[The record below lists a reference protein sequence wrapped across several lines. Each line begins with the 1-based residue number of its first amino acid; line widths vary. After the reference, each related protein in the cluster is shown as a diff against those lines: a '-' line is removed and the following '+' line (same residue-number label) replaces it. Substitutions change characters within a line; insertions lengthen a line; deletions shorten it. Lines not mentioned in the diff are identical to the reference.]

1 MSHLL
6 CHANSS
12 KLISPSWHYTYTR
25 HIYDH
30 HDTQSPHS
38 TLTPRYDWR
47 LDFCLPSHIALID
60 IFEGALPNIEDTMF
74 DEEVVLVLVSAV
86 ELLVAHVALKV
97 VVSLAQL
104 AVTQQVALV
113 QEQLTTRLARKLLA
127 TRVIRRAYEVATGSA
142 ARAAADA
149 SASTEHHACHNNLRY
164 SAYVLLPQHKTIII
178 IHILIGTGLICPP
191 PPPPPKRP

>member
-1 MSHLL
+1 
-6 CHANSS
+6 
-12 KLISPSWHYTYTR
+12 
-25 HIYDH
+25 
-30 HDTQSPHS
+30 
-38 TLTPRYDWR
+38 
-47 LDFCLPSHIALID
+47 
-60 IFEGALPNIEDTMF
+60 MF
-74 DEEVVLVLVSAV
+74 NEEVVLVLVSAV

-149 SASTEHHACHNNLRY
+149 SASTEHHPCHNNLRY
-164 SAYVLLPQHKTIII
+164 RAYVLLPQHETIII
-178 IHILIGTGLICPP
+178 INIAIGKGPI
-191 PPPPPKRP
+191 